1 MGMEETEMKLNKTSD
16 SQIEGIQIRFMGAA
30 MEIVK
35 ARNSGPNNV
44 IILSREQ
51 AISLAQCILTKFK

>member
-1 MGMEETEMKLNKTSD
+1 MMSD
-16 SQIEGIQIRFMGAA
+16 SQIEGIQIRFIGATI
-30 MEIVK
+30 EIVK

-44 IILSREQ
+44 IILSRKQ